1 VVKNPFRVFRVF
13 RGLTLRRFLF
23 SAFCFLLLLAL
34 LVSASFWFAPKL
46 LVVQGPETR
55 PMAELI
61 VVLGGENFHRPERAA
76 ELYQKHAAPRII
88 VTGTND
94 AKEIRLGLMVK
105 GVPSEAIELEEKART
120 TFENAKFTVELLR
133 AEKVKR
139 VILVTSWF
147 HSRRALRCFEKAA
160 PEIQFISLPSTAGM
174 EPSLWPSNVERLR
187 SFVFKEYVK
196 TVVYWGIH

>member
-1 VVKNPFRVFRVF
+1 
-13 RGLTLRRFLF
+13 
-23 SAFCFLLLLAL
+23 
-34 LVSASFWFAPKL
+34 
-46 LVVQGPETR
+46 
-55 PMAELI
+55 MAEVI
-61 VVLGGENFHRPERAA
+61 IVLGGENFHRPERAA
-76 ELYQKHAAPRII
+76 ELFQKHAAPRII

-120 TFENAKFTVELLR
+120 TYENAQFTAELLR

-139 VILVTSWF
+139 AILVTSWF

-174 EPSLWPSNVERLR
+174 EPSLWPSNAERLR
-187 SFVFKEYVK
+187 SFIFKEYLK
-196 TVVYWGIH
+196 TVAYWVVH